1 MSDIVKNRVNNITF
15 QFPLKGDDF
24 KNENILAYNVQK
36 FKEENKQE
44 LTEYIFRHIN
54 HYALNGYQDVHLKD
68 IPSAIT
74 KNNFVFK
81 EWLEPVQ
88 KLLDENNKI
97 GKIITNYR
105 NYIERYR
112 IEINNNL
119 TQARKQKQNELFK
132 EQELKKQELIEK
144 ANNLTVDM
152 GLDVDQIQDEQVR
165 VMEKV
170 AEIDKALEPKELKK
184 VGINLIKEKLLIKDI
199 EIIGIDD
206 DFLENANQYELKQ
219 LIKYL
224 IVDEKLVKNTI
235 KAQWDTNTNTKLIG
249 IKGIKFKINKEDK

>member
-1 MSDIVKNRVNNITF
+1 MTNLIKNITYPF
-15 QFPLKGDDF
+15 YLK
-24 KNENILAYNVQK
+24 END
-36 FKEENKQE
+36 FKEEHNKAFVIKKWLDENGQE
-44 LTEYIFRHIN
+44 LAEYILRHQN
-54 HYALNGYQDVHLKD
+54 HYALNGYKDVLLKD
-68 IPSAIT
+68 FPSAIT
-74 KNNFVFK
+74 KNNLVFK
-81 EWLEPVQ
+81 PIKELIKNLKDEHNKNGKNILILEKYFNGHQ
-88 KLLDENNKI
+88 E
-97 GKIITNYR
+97 
-105 NYIERYR
+105 
-112 IEINNNL
+112 EINNNI

-152 GLDVDQIQDEQVR
+152 GLDIDQIQDEQVR

-184 VGINLIKEKLLIKDI
+184 VGINIIKDKLLVKDI
-199 EIIGIDD
+199 EVIGIDD
-206 DFLENANQYELKQ
+206 DFVENANQYELIQ

-249 IKGIKFKINKEDK
+249 IKGIKFKINKGDK